1 MVVFSKGRR
10 RTPCSQPASKWR
22 FQNVLSKIR
31 GTSSA
36 IASTA
41 VLPRTPGSS
50 RGWRLSPVGGHNSFL
65 VHQITLPTM
74 SSSRLKLSTLIAK
87 LSQTTC
93 QELPFQFTSG
103 LELNRLERCPMAPL
117 FDITKPHVTAA
128 FCIQRCLAIQM
139 FRHQTSFLDLL
150 ATPKTWKQTAGEKK
164 LDKNVVCCCLP
175 TIPSSFFIFFLPLS
189 FVLVVSQPRLLS
201 TGVLICFQ
209 AELSVF
215 GVKKK
220 RAPLL
225 SFRRRLYGDLPS
237 HLVVNL

>member
-175 TIPSSFFIFFLPLS
+175 TIPSSFFNFFCLSLS
-189 FVLVVSQPRLLS
+189 FSSFHNRACYLRESWFVSKQSFQYSVLKRREPLFCRSA
-201 TGVLICFQ
+201 GVFTAIY
-209 AELSVF
+209 
-215 GVKKK
+215 
-220 RAPLL
+220 RAI
-225 SFRRRLYGDLPS
+225 
-237 HLVVNL
+237 